1 MNGDGVVR
9 IVVAEGR
16 PLYRRGL
23 AALLRGHPGWSVVAE
38 EDSGTGAIA
47 STVRVHPD
55 LVVLD
60 LELPRSEGIETTR
73 QIVGAAPGVGV
84 LVMTRFADDRAV
96 FEALCAGARGHLDKG
111 AVHGEIVAAVS
122 AVANGDA
129 VLGPG
134 VARLLV
140 DFFGG
145 RPAEGA
151 ADCEPL
157 TGREHEI
164 VNLVAAGW
172 STGDIAKVLVLTAP
186 VVRAHITAAVVKLQA
201 AHRPEPT
208 GLWDAADGEVTP
220 AVVEPPRR
228 AAPRRRGTRRGRRR

>member
-1 MNGDGVVR
+1 
-9 IVVAEGR
+9 
-16 PLYRRGL
+16 
-23 AALLRGHPGWSVVAE
+23 
-38 EDSGTGAIA
+38 
-47 STVRVHPD
+47 VRVHPD

-60 LELPRSEGIETTR
+60 LDLPRREGIDTTR
-73 QIVGAAPGVGV
+73 QIVTAAPGVGV
-84 LVMTRFADDRAV
+84 LVMTRFADDRVV

-111 AVHGEIVAAVS
+111 ALHGEIVAAVS

-145 RPAEGA
+145 RVPAGA
-151 ADCEPL
+151 AEPEPL
-157 TGREHEI
+157 TGREHEV

-172 STGDIAKVLVLTAP
+172 STADIAKVLVLTEP
-186 VVRAHITAAVVKLQA
+186 VVRGHITAAVGKLQV
-201 AHRPEPT
+201 AHRSEPG

-220 AVVEPPRR
+220 VPVDRPRR